1 MSRKKKAENSPWG
14 GEGGAAPNLELG
26 PLGRTSEATAIQ
38 YCCPTCR
45 KALPLE
51 PQVLAGSTLNPDA
64 GRAIHWGGVGRD
76 KKSHLARVLAW
87 PLRPQASIALSWS
100 RAPGDPA
107 SFVFASTESS
117 LPREGTVCP
126 MPQMEGLRGWRKEI
140 QSLFPI
146 YSYHARLGSNI
157 H

>member
-1 MSRKKKAENSPWG
+1 MAITNCPMIQTPEPKNFKLVERSLDPSLPTKSPP
-14 GEGGAAPNLELG
+14 AVKPS
-26 PLGRTSEATAIQ
+26 PLNHR
-38 YCCPTCR
+38 YW
-45 KALPLE
+45 
-51 PQVLAGSTLNPDA
+51 PDA